1 MAGHIS
7 YSSIVFG
14 LGNFEARKQQ
24 NALWTCHDSPVKKPE
39 LI

>member
-7 YSSIVFG
+7 YSSVVFG
-14 LGNFEARKQQ
+14 LGNSQAQKQQ
-24 NALWTCHDSPVKKPE
+24 NALWTCHDSHIQKPE